1 MASIEKK
8 NYFLRHLFLIL
19 FTVIVLFPLL
29 WVVLT
34 SIRRDNAAFSPKM
47 FSSRLT
53 MRNYTTLLF
62 PSPNAPEIIK
72 EMNSSTAYIGKY
84 KQYSTEKAQKATA
97 TLITDLKNFIDKSN
111 TELEDISIQYTQAF
125 ELFDQ
130 KVLSRILKDINDLY
144 HKDRKILEDDINS
157 LDKQFQAMNIK
168 KPDTSNLQNSVA
180 AYTVLR
186 EEAVRT
192 LFSSGLDTKS
202 PYFIET
208 EKLIYSIPIKIT
220 LWKIRIYNKW
230 LAQEPKVQNIY
241 ESINTLSESWQS
253 VESEMKKLSEEIEA
267 LKSENFGSYLQEL
280 TEKEAELAGLRSEIV
295 MLENQKNSLNTE
307 MFTKQNQIKT
317 VSDIISPEQQ
327 RLKAA
332 YDLLKKADIT
342 SPPQENMLWPENLD
356 EKTQNLY
363 SVIGEIEK
371 SIGLVLE
378 DISAVGSFGDNTF
391 KSVLLNYKEI
401 YEYILSSFDS
411 IVQRRDEELV
421 HPAFTAIESSSMK
434 IYVSVSQLHN
444 ITSSYVTLLE
454 KTSQADSTLVTI
466 KNKEALLQQNLELLD
481 IENSDKKQFNEKI
494 TYLPNMI
501 VLYNLAQQD
510 IKTMNQASSYAK
522 TIEDEKFYPGLP
534 TNLKKYFLFKFQDR
548 MTESVEKFN
557 TAKQKLSVMFSSI
570 SQQSDILM
578 NDLPSYMKLNYGANV
593 AEITPVEKMLEI
605 YQSSYESA
613 NADMARASR
622 IVSDLADDSPY
633 GEIKSKMRSI
643 DKNIYNIQKDW
654 EKAIRKPFLRWVLN
668 SVLVALITS
677 LLTVAMTSVAAYP
690 FSRMRFKGRN
700 QGLLFLMII
709 QMFPAVMYMVS
720 MYGILKFVGDYVPFI
735 GLDTMGGLIFIYL
748 GGIAY
753 NMWLFKG
760 YYDTIPDSLEESAMI
775 DGATRF
781 QTFIKI
787 VLPLCLPIIAVVTI
801 LTFMGNFNEFVLAK
815 IILQSEDKF
824 TYAVGLQSFTAA
836 NGPFET
842 EWGIFTAAALMGA
855 VPMMTIFLLMQKWI
869 VGGLTQGSVKG

>member
-84 KQYSTEKAQKATA
+84 KQYSTEKAQKAT
-97 TLITDLKNFIDKSN
+97 TVLITDLKNFIAKSN
-111 TELEDISIQYTQAF
+111 TELEEISLQYTQAF
-125 ELFDQ
+125 ELFDRQ
-130 KVLSRILKDINDLY
+130 VLSHILKDINDLY
-144 HKDRKILEDDINS
+144 HKDRKIIEDDMTS
-157 LDKQFQAMNIK
+157 LDKQFQTLGIK
-168 KPDTSNLQNSVA
+168 KPDTSHLQNSVN

-186 EEAVRT
+186 EQAVQT

-202 PYFIET
+202 PYFTET
-208 EKLIYSIPIKIT
+208 EKLIYSIPVKMT

-230 LAQEPKVQNIY
+230 LTQEPKVQSIY
-241 ESINTLSESWQS
+241 EPINALSESWQS

-280 TEKEAELAGLRSEIV
+280 TEKEDELTDIRSEIAI
-295 MLENQKNSLNTE
+295 LENQKNSLNAEIFAT
-307 MFTKQNQIKT
+307 QNQIKT
-317 VSDIISPEQQ
+317 VSDIMSPEEQ

-332 YDLLKKADIT
+332 YELLKKADIALPSQDT
-342 SPPQENMLWPENLD
+342 MMWLESTD
-356 EKTQNLY
+356 EQTQNLY
-363 SVIGEIEK
+363 SVIGNIERA
-371 SIGLVLE
+371 IGLVLD
-378 DISAVGSFGDNTF
+378 DISAVDSFGDNTF
-391 KSVLLNYKEI
+391 KSLLLTYKEV
-401 YEYILSSFDS
+401 YGYIFSAFAS
-411 IVQRRDEELV
+411 IAQRRDEELV
-421 HPAFTAIESSSMK
+421 HPAFAAIESSSMK
-434 IYVSVSQLHN
+434 MYVSVSQLHS

-454 KTSQADSTLVTI
+454 KASKTDTTLDSI
-466 KNKEALLQQNLELLD
+466 KTKETFLQQNLELLGT
-481 IENSDKKQFNEKI
+481 ENSDKKQFNEKI
-494 TYLPNMI
+494 TFIPNMT
-501 VLYNLAQQD
+501 VLYSLAQQD

-522 TIEDEKFYPGLP
+522 TIEDEKFYPGIP
-534 TNLKKYFLFKFQDR
+534 TNLKKYFLFKFYDR
-548 MTESVEKFN
+548 MTESVDKFN
-557 TAKQKLSVMFSSI
+557 TAKQKLSTMFASI
-570 SQQSDILM
+570 AQQSDILM
-578 NDLPSYMKLNYGANV
+578 NDLTSYMKLNYGANV